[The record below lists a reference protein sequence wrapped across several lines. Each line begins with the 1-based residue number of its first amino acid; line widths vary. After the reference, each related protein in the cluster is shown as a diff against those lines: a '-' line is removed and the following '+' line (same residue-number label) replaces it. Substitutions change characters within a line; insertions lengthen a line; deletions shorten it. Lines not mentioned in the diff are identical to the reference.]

1 MLLKLQ
7 LKQVPSVIYFAVSV
21 SQFDNITTGY
31 MLHFVIKYKSLGF
44 LQWPTPQHKSHIEWT
59 NKAQSHTNKET
70 ALSLSLK
77 SQQ

>member
-31 MLHFVIKYKSLGF
+31 MLHFVIKYKILASCSD
-44 LQWPTPQHKSHIEWT
+44 QHQNT
-59 NKAQSHTNKET
+59 KATLNGQIKLRV
-70 ALSLSLK
+70 AQIK
-77 SQQ
+77 KQP